1 MSLTTRELSVRLAG
15 QTILHDLDLEVSD
28 GTMVGLLGPNGSGK
42 STLLRTL
49 WHALPPASGVVIID
63 GDAVAGLSTRALA
76 RRLGVLMQDDGTDPR
91 YTVREVVETGR
102 LPHRSLLGADEDP
115 GDPVGAALDEAGV
128 AEFADRRIDTL
139 SGGQRQRVLAA
150 RTLAQGTPL
159 VLLDEPTNHLD
170 LAAQLELL
178 ELFRHRGGT
187 VIAALHDLNLAAAYC
202 DRLHLLDRGHLV
214 ASGTPDEVLTPARIG
229 AVFGVDA
236 AVATNP
242 LTRRLAIHIGPRRP
256 DTHAPSRS
264 TIDTERTP

>member
-1 MSLTTRELSVRLAG
+1 MSVQVDHVEVRLAG
-15 QTILHDLDLEVSD
+15 QTILHDLSLDVAD
-28 GTMVGLLGPNGSGK
+28 GAMVGLLGPNGSGK

-49 WHALPPASGVVIID
+49 WHALPPAAGAVLID
-63 GDAVAGLSTRALA
+63 GENVAELSARERAH
-76 RRLGVLMQDDGTDPR
+76 RIGVLMQDDGTDPR

-115 GDPVGAALDEAGV
+115 GDPVGEALAQAGV

-150 RTLAQGTPL
+150 RTLAQATPV

-202 DRLHLLDRGHLV
+202 DRLHLLNQGGVV
-214 ASGTPDEVLTPARIG
+214 ASGTPDEVLTPERIG
-229 AVFGVDA
+229 AVFGVAA
-236 AVATNP
+236 AVGTNP
-242 LTRRLAIHIGPRRP
+242 LTGARAIHIGPRIREAELIP
-256 DTHAPSRS
+256 CT
-264 TIDTERTP
+264 TDTEGTP